1 MGSRVG
7 SAAQTKS
14 MKQVAGSMKLE
25 LAQYREVAAFAQF
38 GSDLDAATQQLLN
51 RGVRL
56 TELLKQGQYVPM
68 AIEEQV
74 AAIYCG
80 VRGYLDKVEP
90 SKITEFERKFMEHV
104 KATQRDLVSFQHHPT
119 TITMVVREISLVG
132 A

>member
-1 MGSRVG
+1 
-7 SAAQTKS
+7 
-14 MKQVAGSMKLE
+14 MKLE

-74 AAIYCG
+74 AVVYCG
-80 VRGYLDKVEP
+80 VRGHLDKMDP
-90 SKITEFERKFMEHV
+90 SKITEFEKQFLAHI
-104 KATQRDLVSFQHHPT
+104 KANEKALLETIAKEGKISEEADAKLKSIVQSF
-119 TITMVVREISLVG
+119 ISTFSG
-132 A
+132 

>member
-1 MGSRVG
+1 
-7 SAAQTKS
+7 
-14 MKQVAGSMKLE
+14 MKLE

-74 AAIYCG
+74 AVIYCG
-80 VRGYLDKVEP
+80 VRGYLDKMEP
-90 SKITEFERKFMEHV
+90 SKITSFEREFLAHV
-104 KATQRDLVSFQHHPT
+104 KTNEKALLSQIATEGKISDETDAKLKQIVTSF
-119 TITMVVREISLVG
+119 ISTFSG
-132 A
+132 

>member
-1 MGSRVG
+1 MS
-7 SAAQTKS
+7 SI
-14 MKQVAGSMKLE
+14 QVAGSMKLE

-74 AAIYCG
+74 AVIYCG
-80 VRGYLDKVEP
+80 VRGYLDKMEP
-90 SKITEFERKFMEHV
+90 SKITAFEKEFLAHV
-104 KATQRDLVSFQHHPT
+104 KTNEQALLSQIATDGKISDETDAKLKT
-119 TITMVVREISLVG
+119 VVTNFLATYSG
-132 A
+132 